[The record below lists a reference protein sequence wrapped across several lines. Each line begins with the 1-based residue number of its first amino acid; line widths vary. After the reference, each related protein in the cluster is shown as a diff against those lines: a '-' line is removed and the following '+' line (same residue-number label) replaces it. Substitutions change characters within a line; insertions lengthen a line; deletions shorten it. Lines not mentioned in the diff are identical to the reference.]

1 VAGYPCMPQWR
12 AQYIPSGKDAQLGTG
27 QQAKVRV
34 GTLNRTSRPD
44 NCKISVTLTDYT
56 HRPRPGIL
64 SALALITTVNF
75 QIAVNRQVP
84 VTAMS
89 SAFPFRIL

>member
-1 VAGYPCMPQWR
+1 MSRKTKKVVCRASWR
-12 AQYIPSGKDAQLGTG
+12 
-27 QQAKVRV
+27 KVFSTKFERSSFSTPTR
-34 GTLNRTSRPD
+34 G
-44 NCKISVTLTDYT
+44 YT

-84 VTAMS
+84 VTAIS